1 MPGRSRKSGKVNPP
15 SQREQQ
21 RRAAQRRLAL
31 AATESA
37 PLLHTRSQTTR
48 LLGCSTSS
56 LIRLERMGRLRPI
69 KLNPESATAQTYY
82 SQANLLELVEAQAA
96 HG

>member
-1 MPGRSRKSGKVNPP
+1 MRRRKSSKPKP
-15 SQREQQ
+15 SPREQQ
-21 RRAAQRRLAL
+21 HRAEQARQNL

-37 PLLHTRSQTTR
+37 PLLHTRAQTTR

-69 KLNPESATAQTYY
+69 KLNPGSATAQTYY
-82 SQANLLELVEAQAA
+82 SHDNLLELVADAQGGDHA
-96 HG
+96 